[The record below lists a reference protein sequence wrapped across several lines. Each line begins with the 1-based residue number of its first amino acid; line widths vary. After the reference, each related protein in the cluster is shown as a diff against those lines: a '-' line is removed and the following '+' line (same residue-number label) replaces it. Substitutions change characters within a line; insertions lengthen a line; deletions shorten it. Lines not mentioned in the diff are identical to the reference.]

1 MISML
6 IEKISLKNIRSYNGE
21 KATEVEIPPGTVLF
35 EGDVGSGKSTI
46 LYAIEFALFG
56 LGDMPGN
63 YILSEGAD
71 EGFVTLWFSAEGKR
85 YEVHRGLKRR
95 KNGVSQEDCY
105 IVEEG
110 KLERLSPSDL
120 KARIIEILRFNEPL
134 NPRAGSLIFRY
145 AVFTPQ
151 EQMKEIVLRNAD
163 ERLQILRR
171 IFGVEDYK
179 VAMDNSELL
188 RRRLNEEARLQKQLS
203 SELEA
208 KEKMLKDLQDEILI
222 LSNKIPELEKE
233 ERDSNTAVQE
243 LLAKQKEMQ
252 NEKGRVQ
259 EIAGKIPELKRA
271 IERLEDDIDST
282 KKKIQKVEQDIAAKE
297 KLIEEFKLIKPPS
310 EHTSEELEEMLEK
323 VSEELTELIRKRSL
337 VQEKKKTT
345 EELIEKGI
353 CPVCGQKIEPAGFG
367 ERKEHLAN
375 ELTSI
380 EKELHSLNS
389 KKEELNRLVKEMRGY
404 ERKKGDAE
412 NAERDLS
419 ELKTEHESLANKLS
433 EMQGDLVQERKRLS
447 DAEEEARQLSEL
459 SREIASLEKQLEEA
473 IARNRKAARQLEEAK
488 TKLQDRSEKVE
499 ELTLEVEKMKN
510 ARARFEN
517 FATHVNWLDEY
528 FQPTLAM
535 IERQVMVEMN
545 VRFNEQFQ
553 RFFSSLVEEPDVRV
567 RVNEEFTPIFER
579 QGYEQEFEALSGG
592 ERTSIALAYRLALN
606 MIVQQESASGAG
618 ELLILDEPTD
628 GFSKEQLSKMRDVIK
643 ECNCRQVII
652 VSHERE
658 LESMAEHIF
667 IVEKLNGTSTL
678 RKAG

>member
-21 KATEVEIPPGTVLF
+21 NPTEVEIPSGTVLF
-35 EGDVGSGKSTI
+35 EGDIGSGKSTI

-71 EGFVTLWFSAEGKR
+71 EGFVTLLFSAEGKK

-95 KNGVSQEDCY
+95 KNGVSQDDCY

-110 KLERLSPSDL
+110 RLERLSPSDL

-179 VAMDNSELL
+179 VAMDNSDLL

-203 SELEA
+203 SELES
-208 KEKMLKDLQDEILI
+208 KEKMLKELQDEMLI
-222 LSNKIPELEKE
+222 LRNKIPELEKE
-233 ERDSNTAVQE
+233 EKDSNIAVQG
-243 LLAKQKEMQ
+243 LLARQKEMQ

-271 IERLEDDIDST
+271 IKRLEDDIDST
-282 KKKIQKVEQDIAAKE
+282 QKKIQKVEQDIAAKE

-310 EHTSEELEEMLEK
+310 EQTSEELEERLGK
-323 VSEELTELIRKRSL
+323 VTEGLTELIRKRSL
-337 VQEKKKTT
+337 
-345 EELIEKGI
+345 I
-353 CPVCGQKIEPAGFG
+353 
-367 ERKEHLAN
+367 KEHLAN
-375 ELTSI
+375 ELVSI

-389 KKEELNRLVKEMRGY
+389 EKDELNRLVKEMRVY
-404 ERKKGDAE
+404 ERKKEDAE
-412 NAERDLS
+412 IAENDLS
-419 ELKTEHESLANKLS
+419 ELRTEHESLSNRLS
-433 EMQGDLVQERKRLS
+433 EMERDLLQERKRLA
-447 DAEEEARQLSEL
+447 DAEEETKQLSEI
-459 SREIASLEKQLEEA
+459 SKEIASLDKQLEEA
-473 IARNRKAARQLEEAK
+473 IARSKKAARQLEEAK
-488 TKLQDRSEKVE
+488 TRLQDRTEKVE
-499 ELTLEVEKMKN
+499 ELTLEVERMKDS
-510 ARARFEN
+510 RARFET
-517 FATHVNWLDEY
+517 FATHVSWLDEY

-535 IERQVMVEMN
+535 IEKQVMVEMN

-579 QGYEQEFEALSGG
+579 QGYEQDFEALSGG

-606 MIVQQESASGAG
+606 MIVQQESTTGAG

>member
-21 KATEVEIPPGTVLF
+21 NPTEVEIPSGTVLF
-35 EGDVGSGKSTI
+35 EGDIGSGKSTI

-71 EGFVTLWFSAEGKR
+71 EGFVTLWFSAEGKK

-95 KNGVSQEDCY
+95 KNGVSQDDCY

-110 KLERLSPSDL
+110 
-120 KARIIEILRFNEPL
+120 
-134 NPRAGSLIFRY
+134 
-145 AVFTPQ
+145 
-151 EQMKEIVLRNAD
+151 
-163 ERLQILRR
+163 RLQILRR

-179 VAMDNSELL
+179 VAMDNSDLL

-203 SELEA
+203 SELES
-208 KEKMLKDLQDEILI
+208 KEKMLKELQDEMLI
-222 LSNKIPELEKE
+222 LRNKIPELEKE
-233 ERDSNTAVQE
+233 EKDSNIAVQG
-243 LLAKQKEMQ
+243 LLARQKEMQ

-271 IERLEDDIDST
+271 IKRLEDDIDST
-282 KKKIQKVEQDIAAKE
+282 QKKIQKVEQDIAAKE

-310 EHTSEELEEMLEK
+310 EQTSEELEERLGK
-323 VSEELTELIRKRSL
+323 VTEGLTELIRKRSL
-337 VQEKKKTT
+337 IQEQKKTT

-353 CPVCGQKIEPAGFG
+353 CPVCGQKIEPSGFG

-375 ELTSI
+375 ELVSI

-389 KKEELNRLVKEMRGY
+389 EKDELNRLVKEMRVY
-404 ERKKGDAE
+404 ERKKEDAE
-412 NAERDLS
+412 IAENDLS
-419 ELKTEHESLANKLS
+419 ELRTEHESLSNRLS
-433 EMQGDLVQERKRLS
+433 EMERDLLQERKRLA
-447 DAEEEARQLSEL
+447 DAEEETKQLSEI
-459 SREIASLEKQLEEA
+459 SKEIASLDKQLEEA
-473 IARNRKAARQLEEAK
+473 IARSKKAARQLEEAK
-488 TKLQDRSEKVE
+488 TRLQDRTEKVE
-499 ELTLEVEKMKN
+499 ELTLEVERMKDS
-510 ARARFEN
+510 RARFET
-517 FATHVNWLDEY
+517 FATHVSWLDEY

-535 IERQVMVEMN
+535 IEKQVMVEMN

-579 QGYEQEFEALSGG
+579 QGYEQDFEALSGG

-606 MIVQQESASGAG
+606 MIVQQESTTGAG